1 MKHKLDLYHIVIR
14 SHSGRPVLL
23 EADRYQ
29 KFYLCFNA
37 PVRYE
42 NLIGKR
48 IPKDIV
54 LYRTKSYIKANEWL
68 RRQERVQGN

>member
-1 MKHKLDLYHIVIR
+1 MQHKMDLYHIIIK
-14 SHSGRPVLL
+14 SHSGRYILL

-29 KFYLCFNA
+29 QYYLCINA

-42 NLIGKR
+42 NLIGKH
-48 IPKDIV
+48 IPKERV
-54 LYRTKSYIKANEWL
+54 EYRTKHYSHANEWL